1 MFHFILFFK
10 FDDIFSII
18 KYVMQFM
25 TPANVFIFSN
35 HRLTKEA
42 KSVAAVI
49 RKFQIIS
56 APSVNILLRS
66 TRIHSIVTSVA
77 SVGRWYTLDF
87 RSKEMYLHFFVS
99 LK

>member
-1 MFHFILFFK
+1 
-10 FDDIFSII
+10 
-18 KYVMQFM
+18 MQFM
-25 TPANVFIFSN
+25 TLTNVFMFSN

-66 TRIHSIVTSVA
+66 TRIHSIVTSVE
-77 SVGRWYTLDF
+77 SVGRRYILDF
-87 RSKEMYLHFFVS
+87 RSKEMYLYFFVS